1 MKKLILTLTI
11 LFSISI
17 NAQYAIISA
26 VDIKEGADEGYLK
39 LEEFFGPI
47 HDATIEAGIQNSQT
61 VFKVTSEGQNSDYP
75 DYIIITGFSSK
86 EQLAAYNESWS
97 GDAWTNF
104 ARRVYRG
111 KMSRGAIT
119 RMMSSVGDYSNER
132 RNYHVELID
141 ATPFIGGD
149 WNPGDKASMNPMVK
163 KNDDFE
169 NYETKV
175 WMPLIQKEVMKGNHG
190 GWAFL
195 NIYEKTPNAYE
206 NLTHMVFNKQVSSPS
221 TDNSEMMETMSSFK
235 YQKLWEGLEAS
246 RDMLDAIT
254 LEVISSH

>member
-1 MKKLILTLTI
+1 MKNLILTII
-11 LFSISI
+11 LLFTVAT

-26 VDIKEGADEGYLK
+26 IDVKEGSDEGYLK

-47 HDATIEAGIQNSQT
+47 HDATIEAGVQNSQT
-61 VFKVTSEGQNSDYP
+61 VFKVTSEGQNEDYP

-86 EQLAAYNESWS
+86 EQLDAYNESWS
-97 GDAWTNF
+97 TDAWTNF

-111 KMSRGAIT
+111 KMSGRAISK
-119 RMMSSVGDYSNER
+119 MMNSVGDYSNER
-132 RNYHVELID
+132 RNYHVELVA

-149 WNPGDKASMNPMVK
+149 WNPGDKASMNPMIK

-175 WMPLIQKEVMKGNHG
+175 WMPLIQKEVLKGNHG
-190 GWAFL
+190 GWAFV
-195 NIYEKTPNAYE
+195 NIYEKNQNAYE
-206 NLTHMVFNKQVSSPS
+206 NLTHMVFNKNNESSYS
-221 TDNSEMMETMSSFK
+221 DEMMETIGTFK
-235 YQKLWEGLEAS
+235 YQKLFEGLAES
-246 RDMLDAIT
+246 RDMLDAIE

>member
-1 MKKLILTLTI
+1 MKNLILTII
-11 LFSISI
+11 LLFTAIT

-26 VDIKEGADEGYLK
+26 IDIKEGSDDGYLK

-61 VFKVTSEGQNSDYP
+61 VFKVTSEGQNEDYP

-86 EQLAAYNESWS
+86 EQLDAYNESWS
-97 GDAWTNF
+97 TDAWTNF

-111 KMSRGAIT
+111 EMSGRAIS
-119 RMMSSVGDYSNER
+119 RMMNSVGDYSNER
-132 RNYHVELID
+132 RNYHVELVA

-175 WMPLIQKEVMKGNHG
+175 WMPLIQKEVLKGNHG
-190 GWAFL
+190 GWAFV
-195 NIYEKTPNAYE
+195 NIYEKNQNAYE
-206 NLTHMVFNKQVSSPS
+206 NLTHMVFNKNNESSYS
-221 TDNSEMMETMSSFK
+221 DEMMETIGTFK
-235 YQKLWEGLEAS
+235 YQKLFEGLAES
-246 RDMLDAIT
+246 RDMLNAIE

>member
-1 MKKLILTLTI
+1 MKNLILTII
-11 LFSISI
+11 LLFTVTT

-26 VDIKEGADEGYLK
+26 IDVKEGSDEGYLK

-47 HDATIEAGIQNSQT
+47 HDATIEAGVQNSQT
-61 VFKVTSEGQNSDYP
+61 VFKVTSEGQNEDYP

-86 EQLAAYNESWS
+86 EQLDAYNESWS
-97 GDAWTNF
+97 TDAWTNF

-111 KMSRGAIT
+111 KMSGRAIS
-119 RMMSSVGDYSNER
+119 RMMNSVGDYSNER
-132 RNYHVELID
+132 RNYHVELIA

-175 WMPLIQKEVMKGNHG
+175 WMPLIQKEVLKGNHG
-190 GWAFL
+190 GWVFV
-195 NIYEKTPNAYE
+195 NIYEKNQNAYE
-206 NLTHMVFNKQVSSPS
+206 NLTHMVFNKINESSYS
-221 TDNSEMMETMSSFK
+221 DEMMETIGKFK
-235 YQKLWEGLEAS
+235 YQKLFEGVAES
-246 RDMLDAIT
+246 RDMLDAIE

>member
-1 MKKLILTLTI
+1 MKNLILTII
-11 LFSISI
+11 LLFTVAT

-26 VDIKEGADEGYLK
+26 IDVKEGSDEGYLK

-47 HDATIEAGIQNSQT
+47 HDATIEAGVQNSQT
-61 VFKVTSEGQNSDYP
+61 VFKVTSEGQNEDYP

-86 EQLAAYNESWS
+86 EQLDAYNESWS
-97 GDAWTNF
+97 TDAWTNF

-111 KMSRGAIT
+111 KMSGRAIE
-119 RMMSSVGDYSNER
+119 RMMNSVGDYSNER
-132 RNYHVELID
+132 RNYHVELVA

-175 WMPLIQKEVMKGNHG
+175 WMPLIQKEVLKGNHG
-190 GWAFL
+190 GWAFV
-195 NIYEKTPNAYE
+195 NIYEKNQNAYE
-206 NLTHMVFNKQVSSPS
+206 NLTHMVFNKNNESSYS
-221 TDNSEMMETMSSFK
+221 DEMMEAIGTFK
-235 YQKLWEGLEAS
+235 YQKLFEGLAES
-246 RDMLDAIT
+246 RDMLDAIE